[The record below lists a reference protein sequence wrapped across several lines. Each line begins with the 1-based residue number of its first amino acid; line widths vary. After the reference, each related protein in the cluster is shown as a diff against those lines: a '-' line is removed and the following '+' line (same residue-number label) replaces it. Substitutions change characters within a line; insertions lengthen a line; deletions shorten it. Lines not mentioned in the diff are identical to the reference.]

1 MANGDKLP
9 VILLVSDSALTSK
22 SVNRLLAEQFQ
33 VLQEDNIE
41 SAWESIQVQTDISAI
56 LCDLNPTMD
65 YEALLERIRT
75 AQNKVISG
83 LPVLLLVSEKVD
95 EQHRDRAFMAGATD
109 FINTPF
115 SATELKARVRLH
127 ARLFNLHR
135 GQGDYD
141 LTDQHTAFDM
151 LNAMMHE
158 RHFMGRLEQELSF
171 ALRHKVFISAC
182 LLQVDAADELREQY
196 GKKVFSGII
205 RSVATIIQK
214 RIRREDTYA
223 YLGNATFALL
233 FPVTNGLG
241 ANVATRRI
249 VEKVDATHIK
259 LQGEKLPVTLS
270 GGLVSELP
278 TEEQRADEIMEVLH
292 SRLLKA
298 VNKGG
303 NQIVSSKT
311 EQEQSQITLEQ
322 ALNMIS
328 FERTEGLEKQIPH
341 LLDTLMPLLEFAK
354 QHNEVEFE
362 GVIGSLE

>member
-1 MANGDKLP
+1 MANGDTLP

-22 SVNRLLAEQFQ
+22 TVNRLLADQFQ
-33 VLQEDNIE
+33 ILCEENIE
-41 SAWESIQVQTDISAI
+41 NAWESIQVQTDISVV
-56 LCDLNPTMD
+56 LCDLNQTLD
-65 YEALLERIRT
+65 YEGLLERIRQ
-75 AQNKVISG
+75 AQNKAVAG
-83 LPVLLLVSEKVD
+83 LPVLLLVSEKVG
-95 EQHRDRAFMAGATD
+95 EEHRDRAFMAGASD
-109 FINTPF
+109 FVSMPF
-115 SATELKARVRLH
+115 SATELKTRVRLH

-135 GQGDYD
+135 GQGHFELSEQDS
-141 LTDQHTAFDM
+141 AFDT

-158 RHFMGRLEQELSF
+158 QHFMSRLEQELSF
-171 ALRHKVFISAC
+171 SLRHKVFISTC
-182 LLQVDAADELREQY
+182 LLQIDSADELREQY

-223 YLGNATFALL
+223 YLGDATFALL

-249 VEKVDATHIK
+249 VEKVDATHIR
-259 LQGEKLPVTLS
+259 LQGEKLPVSLS
-270 GGLVSELP
+270 GGLLSELP
-278 TEEQRADEIMEVLH
+278 SEEQRAGDIMEVLRN
-292 SRLLKA
+292 RLQKA

-311 EQEQSQITLEQ
+311 EQEQSDITLEQ

-328 FERTEGLEKQIPH
+328 FGRTDGLDKQVPQ
-341 LLDTLMPLLEFAK
+341 LLDSLMPLLEFAK